1 MYTCFTGQLEPQAFF
16 GEYNISSLPCV
27 VKMIC
32 AGIEEDLGPLR
43 KDEQAQMCT
52 KCMCV
57 CALHTWLHELFEH
70 VCSEIGKVNLWRLCK
85 LITLSLSCWCLV
97 GASACHDQHKAAMI
111 SLAFPFSQT
120 LHIDWNTNCGAG
132 KQMSR
137 LHRRV
142 NQFRTTASGP

>member
-52 KCMCV
+52 KCVCV
-57 CALHTWLHELFEH
+57 CLHMVAQIFQVKAVLTISSALRLVST
-70 VCSEIGKVNLWRLCK
+70 LW
-85 LITLSLSCWCLV
+85 
-97 GASACHDQHKAAMI
+97 
-111 SLAFPFSQT
+111 
-120 LHIDWNTNCGAG
+120 
-132 KQMSR
+132 
-137 LHRRV
+137 
-142 NQFRTTASGP
+142 